1 MNIEAL
7 RAQTPGCK
15 TKIHFNNAGASLMPQ
30 SVIDAMQQHITL
42 EATMGGYESADLKA
56 KEIAGFYES
65 AAQLVNGKSGN
76 IAFTSSA
83 TNSFARALS
92 CIPFREGDS
101 LLLANE
107 DYISNQLAFF
117 SLQKRFKLKIF
128 RAASL
133 KEGGVDVEDMKRLMD
148 KHHPKLVTLTHV
160 PSNSGLIQPVEE
172 VGMLCKERNI
182 YYLVDACQ
190 SAGQIPLD
198 VEKIHCDFLSATM
211 RKFLR
216 GPRGA
221 GFLYVSDKIIN
232 EKLEPLFIDMRGGD
246 WIATNEYQVRMD
258 ARRFEDWEIPYA
270 LLLGSK
276 AAIDLAN
283 SLGLENIKERNTY
296 LCDRVRKELS
306 ALQGFRLLDIGG
318 EQSSIIT
325 TEIRSQKPADVLQ
338 GLRSENINTSV
349 GHKHF
354 ALIDFE
360 TKQVDWALR
369 ISPHYYNT
377 EEEIDL
383 LITALRKY
391 QS

>member
-1 MNIEAL
+1 MNIEIL
-7 RAQTPGCK
+7 RQQTPGCK

-30 SVIDAMQQHITL
+30 PVIDAMIDHIQL
-42 EATMGGYESADLKA
+42 EATAGGYEASDQKA
-56 KEIAGFYES
+56 KEIAGFYDA
-65 AAQLVNGKSGN
+65 AAQLVSADAKN

-101 LLLANE
+101 ILLANE
-107 DYISNQLAFF
+107 DYISNQIAFL
-117 SLQKRFKLKIF
+117 SLEKRFNIKIV

-133 KEGGVDVEDMKRLMD
+133 ATGGVDVDDMKHLMD
-148 KHHPKLVTLTHV
+148 IHHPKLVSLTHV
-160 PSNSGLIQPVEE
+160 PSNSGLVQPVEE
-172 VGMLCKERNI
+172 VGKLCEERDI

-190 SAGQIPLD
+190 SAGQIPID
-198 VEKIHCDFLSATM
+198 VRKIRCDFLSATM

-232 EKLEPLFIDMRGGD
+232 QKLEPLFVDMRGAD
-246 WIATNEYQVRMD
+246 WISADEYSPRMD
-258 ARRFEDWEIPYA
+258 ARRFEDWELPYA

-276 AAIDLAN
+276 AAIDYAN
-283 SLGLENIKERNTY
+283 AIGLDKIKERNIY
-296 LCDRVRKELS
+296 LCNLVRKGISEMSGL
-306 ALQGFRLLDIGG
+306 RLLDIGP

-325 TEIRSQKPADVLQ
+325 VEIPNQKAREVLHDLRSQ
-338 GLRSENINTSV
+338 NINTSV
-349 GHKHF
+349 GYKNF

-360 TKQVDWALR
+360 AKHVEWALR

-377 EEEIDL
+377 EEEVQT
-383 LITALRKY
+383 LIHSLRKY
-391 QS
+391 AL

>member
-1 MNIEAL
+1 MNIENL
-7 RAQTPGCK
+7 REQTPGCK
-15 TKIHFNNAGASLMPQ
+15 GKIHFNNAGASLMPK
-30 SVIDAMQQHITL
+30 SVIDAMTQHIEL
-42 EATMGGYESADLKA
+42 EATIGGYESADLKS

-65 AAQLVNGKSGN
+65 TSQLLNSSPGN

-92 CIPFREGDS
+92 CIPFHTGDVI
-101 LLLANE
+101 LLANE
-107 DYISNQLAFF
+107 DYISNQIAFL
-117 SLQKRFKLKIF
+117 SLQKRFKVKII

-133 KEGGVDVEDMKRLMD
+133 NTGGVDVEDMARLMD
-148 KHHPKLVTLTHV
+148 FHHPKLVSLTHV

-172 VGMLCKERNI
+172 VGKLCLDRNI

-198 VEKIHCDFLSATM
+198 VQKIHCDFLSATM

-232 EKLEPLFIDMRGGD
+232 EKLEPLFLDMRGSD
-246 WIATNEYQVRMD
+246 WIAADEYQVRMN

-276 AAIDLAN
+276 TAIDLAN
-283 SLGLENIKERNTY
+283 ELGLNNIQIRNKY
-296 LCDRVRKELS
+296 LCDRIRKGISKLN
-306 ALQGFRLLDIGG
+306 GIRILDKGQD
-318 EQSSIIT
+318 QSSIIT
-325 TEIRSQKPADVLQ
+325 IEIPGTNATEILKS
-338 GLRSENINTSV
+338 LRNKNINTSV
-349 GHKHF
+349 SDKHF

-360 TKQVDWALR
+360 AKLVDWALR

-377 EEEIDL
+377 EEEIDI
-383 LITALRKY
+383 LIESLKKY